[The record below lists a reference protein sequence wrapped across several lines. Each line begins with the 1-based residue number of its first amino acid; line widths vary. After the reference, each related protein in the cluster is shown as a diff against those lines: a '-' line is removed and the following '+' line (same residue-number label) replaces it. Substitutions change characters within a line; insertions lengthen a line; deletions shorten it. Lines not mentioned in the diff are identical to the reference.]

1 MPAEWRRAASLTQA
15 GVDLPER
22 LRRALADRPMEV
34 EAEWQARPQEVEA
47 EWQARP
53 AAVLVPLYQ
62 ADGVWHALFTRRTE
76 TVESHRGQVSF
87 PGGQLEPG
95 DPSPTEAALRETEEE
110 IGLRSTDVEILGQLN
125 PLLTVTQ
132 FLISPVVGLF
142 RWPYPLRVNP
152 REVANAFGVPLH
164 WLADPANLEVRERQ
178 SLAAGPSIPV
188 YYFKPYQGEVI
199 WGATARITLNL
210 LGVMREADLL
220 Q

>member
-1 MPAEWRRAASLTQA
+1 MPPERRPAARPTSMTQVGA
-15 GVDLPER
+15 DLPER
-22 LRRALADRPMEV
+22 LRKALADRPLT
-34 EAEWQARPQEVEA
+34 VEA

-110 IGLRSTDVEILGQLN
+110 IGLRSTDVEILGQLS

-132 FLISPVVGLF
+132 FLISPIVGLF
-142 RWPYPLRVNP
+142 RWPYPLRVNQ

-210 LGVMREADLL
+210 IESMREAGLL
-220 Q
+220 

>member
-1 MPAEWRRAASLTQA
+1 MPAERRRAASLTQA
-15 GVDLPER
+15 GADLPGR
-22 LRRALADRPMEV
+22 LRRALADRPL
-34 EAEWQARPQEVEA
+34 EVEA

-110 IGLRSTDVEILGQLN
+110 IGLRSTDVEILGQLS
-125 PLLTVTQ
+125 PLHTVTQ

-142 RWPYPLRVNP
+142 RWPYPLRLNQ

-178 SLAAGPSIPV
+178 SLAAGPSLPV
-188 YYFKPYQGEVI
+188 YYFKPYRGEVI

-210 LGVMREADLL
+210 LGLMREADLL

>member
-1 MPAEWRRAASLTQA
+1 MPPEHRRAARSTSLTQA
-15 GVDLPER
+15 GADLPDQ
-22 LRRALADRPMEV
+22 LRRALADRPLKV
-34 EAEWQARPQEVEA
+34 EAEWR
-47 EWQARP
+47 ARP

-62 ADGVWHALFTRRTE
+62 TDGAWHALFTRRTE
-76 TVESHRGQVSF
+76 TVDSHRGQVSF

-95 DPSPTEAALRETEEE
+95 DPNPTEAALRETEEE
-110 IGLRSTDVEILGQLN
+110 IGLRPTDVEIVGQLS

-142 RWPYPLRVNP
+142 HWPYPLRVNR

-164 WLADPANLEVRERQ
+164 WLADPANLEIRERQ

-210 LGVMREADLL
+210 LELMREAGLL

>member
-1 MPAEWRRAASLTQA
+1 MPAERRRAVRPTSLTQA
-15 GVDLPER
+15 GADLPER
-22 LRRALADRPMEV
+22 LRRALADRPLK
-34 EAEWQARPQEVEA
+34 VEA

-110 IGLRSTDVEILGQLN
+110 IGLRATDVEILGQLS

-142 RWPYPLRVNP
+142 RWPYPLRVNQ

-164 WLADPANLEVRERQ
+164 WLADPANREVRERQ
-178 SLAAGPSIPV
+178 SLAAGPSIAV

-210 LGVMREADLL
+210 LGLMREADLL